1 MTNKKYKFS
10 VEEEQNGKRVDQFIT
25 EQLPSFS
32 RTKIGKLV
40 KEGALLINNKP
51 INENAKKIVTGD
63 QIQLEVPEPIVTDTV
78 AQDIKLNIIFED
90 KDLLVVNKP
99 IGMVVHPGA
108 GNMNGTLVNA
118 LLHHCKGNLSGING
132 ELRPGIVH
140 RIDKDTSGLLVVAKN
155 DVAHNELAK
164 QFEDH
169 SITRSYLTFVWG
181 MIKPTSG
188 RIETLIGR
196 SRYNRQKM
204 SADVGQG
211 KNAITNYKT
220 LEIYKGKNI
229 PDISLIECVLETG
242 RTHQI
247 RVHLSHKGNP
257 IIGDPTYGKKIKK
270 IRDIDPD
277 FEQLLNN
284 ITFQALHAK
293 SLGFIHPTSGKE
305 LFFTT
310 DLPKDLLNFQKMLKK
325 LGN

>member
-1 MTNKKYKFS
+1 MFS

-32 RTKIGKLV
+32 RTKISKLV

-51 INENAKKIVTGD
+51 VNENAKKIVTGD
-63 QIQLEVPEPIVTDTV
+63 NIYLEVPEPVVTDTK
-78 AQDIKLNIIFED
+78 AQDIKLNIIYED
-90 KDLLVVNKP
+90 QDLLVINKP

-108 GNMNGTLVNA
+108 GNADGTLVNA
-118 LLHHCKGNLSGING
+118 LLYHCKGNLSGING

-155 DVAHNELAK
+155 DVTHKELAK

-169 SITRSYLTFVWG
+169 SITRSYLAFVWG
-181 MIKPTSG
+181 MLKPTSG

-204 SADVGQG
+204 STDVGRG
-211 KNAITNYKT
+211 KNAITSYKT
-220 LEIYKGKNI
+220 LEIYKGTNI
-229 PDISLIECVLETG
+229 PDISLVECILETG

-270 IRDIDPD
+270 IRNIDPG
-277 FEQLLNN
+277 FEKLLND

-293 SLGFIHPTSGKE
+293 SLGFIHPKSKNKK
-305 LFFTT
+305 LFVQ
-310 DLPKDLLNFQKMLKK
+310 DLPKRLLDFKKYLDKLKK
-325 LGN
+325 NAS

>member
-1 MTNKKYKFS
+1 
-10 VEEEQNGKRVDQFIT
+10 
-25 EQLPSFS
+25 
-32 RTKIGKLV
+32 
-40 KEGALLINNKP
+40 
-51 INENAKKIVTGD
+51 
-63 QIQLEVPEPIVTDTV
+63 
-78 AQDIKLNIIFED
+78 
-90 KDLLVVNKP
+90 
-99 IGMVVHPGA
+99 
-108 GNMNGTLVNA
+108 
-118 LLHHCKGNLSGING
+118 
-132 ELRPGIVH
+132 
-140 RIDKDTSGLLVVAKN
+140 VVAKN

-169 SITRSYLTFVWG
+169 SITRSYLAFVWG